1 MTSDLPP
8 PLVDTDGRLLARSRI
23 TDDDDAVLGQLAAP
37 GPDLAFTPKY
47 PVHEAVELR
56 LFRKV
61 IRRRAHLHAFL
72 RVVAVSALAAL
83 FVFTFIADMSRN
95 KSQMGFAPK
104 VVAAR

>member
-8 PLVDTDGRLLARSRI
+8 PLVDTDGRLLARSRLN
-23 TDDDDAVLGQLAAP
+23 DDDDAVIGQLVTS
-37 GPDLAFTPKY
+37 GPDLAFAPKY

-72 RVVAVSALAAL
+72 RVLSVSVLVAL
-83 FVFTFIADMSRN
+83 FAFTFIADMSRN
-95 KSQMGFAPK
+95 KSQLGFAPK
-104 VVAAR
+104 VAAAR